1 MVHHQPRENEMNR
14 SIRRSIATLLVVSMT
29 GLALPV
35 PSLANAD
42 VRSEARSQLIA
53 RGVNVAEANAR
64 VDALTDHEAAELVAN
79 IDGLPAGAGKGG
91 LVGVVAIGGAIALVL
106 IAIPYVAM
114 GAAALTALALARKG
128 GGNNTPV
135 QADPLQGPAL

>member
-1 MVHHQPRENEMNR
+1 MNR

-79 IDGLPAGAGKGG
+79 IDGLPAGAGAGNGG
-91 LVGVVAIGGAIALVL
+91 LVAVVAIGAAIAFVL
-106 IAIPYVAM
+106 IAIPYVAV
-114 GAAALTALALARKG
+114 GAAALTAIALARKG

>member
-1 MVHHQPRENEMNR
+1 MNR